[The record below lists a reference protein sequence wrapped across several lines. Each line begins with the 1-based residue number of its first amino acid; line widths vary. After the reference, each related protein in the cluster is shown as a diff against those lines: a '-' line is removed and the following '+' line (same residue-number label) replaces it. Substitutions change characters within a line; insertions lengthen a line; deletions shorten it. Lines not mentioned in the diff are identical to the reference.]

1 MTDKTELSMQVKEVC
16 LAAGADIAGIAS
28 IDRFEHAPPDMHPQ
42 HIFSKTR
49 SVIAMGCRMLRGAL
63 KTIEEGN
70 YWQAYNC
77 DSYQY
82 LNEVLAPHMLRKVV
96 LFLEDYGYTAV
107 PIHNPF
113 GFHSGR
119 PVRPGGTSPDGAL
132 SLRMVGCAAGLGE
145 LGRSKLFLSRQFGP
159 RQRMFAVLTDA
170 ALEADPLIPPGSIC
184 DDCGSCARACPGGA
198 IPAERS
204 AEFHIG
210 EHVYTH
216 GPLDCGKCSPVH
228 AGWDPCFSPF
238 LKADSTRDNPPDYY
252 RFLQHRFRH
261 QSICG
266 ARGCVRA
273 CMDHLEKTGR
283 IAKQYQTPM
292 IEGKQWTL
300 DSKRAIHGRG

>member
-1 MTDKTELSMQVKEVC
+1 MASKGDLHVEVKK
-16 LAAGADIAGIAS
+16 AAFASGADIVGIAS
-28 IDRFEHAPPDMHPQ
+28 VARFEHAPAELHPCG
-42 HIFSKTR
+42 IFSHTR

-82 LNEVLAPHMLRKVV
+82 LNEILAPHMLRKVV
-96 LFLEDYGYTAV
+96 LFLEDRGFTAV

-113 GFHSGR
+113 GFHAGR
-119 PVRPGGTSPDGAL
+119 PVRPGGTKPDGGM
-132 SLRMVGCAAGLGE
+132 SLRVVGCAAGLGE

-170 ALEADPLIPPGSIC
+170 ELEPDPLIEPGSIC
-184 DDCGSCARACPGGA
+184 DDCGSCSRACPAGA
-198 IPAERS
+198 IPAKRS
-204 AEFHIG
+204 AEVRIG
-210 EHVYTH
+210 EYVYTH
-216 GPLDCGKCSPVH
+216 GPLDCAKCHVVH
-228 AGWDPCFSPF
+228 AGWDRRYSPF
-238 LKADSTRDNPPDYY
+238 LTAETSPQNPPGYY
-252 RFLQHRFRH
+252 KFLQHRFRH

-283 IAKQYQTPM
+283 IEKRYATPM
-292 IEGKQWTL
+292 IEGKQWVIEEDHRS
-300 DSKRAIHGRG
+300 DS